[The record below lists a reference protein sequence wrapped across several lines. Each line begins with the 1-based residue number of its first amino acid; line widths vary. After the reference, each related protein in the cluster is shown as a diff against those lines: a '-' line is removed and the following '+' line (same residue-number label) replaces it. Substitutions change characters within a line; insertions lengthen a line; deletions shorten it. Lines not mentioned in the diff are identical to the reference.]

1 MEQRKGRQGIIQ
13 KRKEKAQKRMR
24 RKKKNTVKERSLTT
38 QTMIITQTAR
48 LEVERKKWKIK
59 R

>member
-24 RKKKNTVKERSLTT
+24 RMKKNTVKERSLTT

>member
-1 MEQRKGRQGIIQ
+1 MEQRKGRQVIIQ